1 MTEFRGV
8 VNINEKGEVVCFCS
22 QEEYLRGA
30 CTCKFTD
37 DCPDA
42 VISIDVIPGTRPSE
56 MGSQDAKR
64 VTKKLAKE
72 TIKIKEG
79 LAELEKAIKGRKFRL

>member
-1 MTEFRGV
+1 MTEFKGV
-8 VNINEKGEVVCFCS
+8 VNIDEKGEIVCFCS
-22 QEEYLRGA
+22 EEEYLRGS
-30 CTCKFTD
+30 CTCKFTH

-42 VISIDVIPGTRPSE
+42 IISIEVIPGTRPSE
-56 MGSQDAKR
+56 LGP
-64 VTKKLAKE
+64 KKAEVALRKVAKE

>member
-1 MTEFRGV
+1 MEFRGV
-8 VNINEKGEVVCFCS
+8 VNFNDKGEVVCFCS

-42 VISIDVIPGTRPSE
+42 VISIDVIEGSRPSE
-56 MGSQDAKR
+56 MGTRK
-64 VTKKLAKE
+64 VKKTLEVVVKE
-72 TIKIKEG
+72 TGKLKEG
-79 LAELEKAIKGRKFRL
+79 LAQLEKAIKGKKFRL

>member
-1 MTEFRGV
+1 MEFRGV
-8 VNINEKGEVVCFCS
+8 VNFNNKGEVVCFCS

-42 VISIDVIPGTRPSE
+42 IISIDVIPGSRPSE
-56 MGSQDAKR
+56 MGPRK
-64 VTKKLAKE
+64 VKKTLEGVVKQ
-72 TIKIKEG
+72 TGKLKEG
-79 LAELEKAIKGRKFRL
+79 LAQLEKAIKGKKFRL